1 MSPGGR
7 RRLVV
12 VGGGILGTLHALEG
26 VRRGHEV
33 VHLERDLAPRGASVR
48 NFGLVWVSGRAA
60 GDELALALEARERWA
75 SIGAAVPGAGFR
87 PSGSLTVARTKAEL
101 AVLEAAADAPDTA
114 DRGLSLC
121 TPGEVAALAPA
132 LRGEIAG
139 ALRCRL
145 DATVEPR
152 RVLGAVR
159 QHLESTGAYRFLPRT
174 EVVEVVDHGVVDRA
188 GRRHDG
194 DLVICCPGAS
204 PTGAVAEALAG
215 APLRRVRLQ
224 MLETAPLGEQLP
236 LALADGDSLRY
247 YPAYRHGPLD
257 ELEPQPAV
265 AAAWRAQLLLVQRLE
280 GHLTIGDTHA
290 SDEPF
295 PFDLDDAPSD
305 HLLGVAGALLG
316 GPLPRV
322 ERRWAGVYCETTE
335 PGQLYLRR
343 VVAPGV
349 LAVTGPGG
357 RGMTL
362 SPAIAAASFA

>member
-1 MSPGGR
+1 MSAPAR

-26 VRRGHEV
+26 VRRGYEV

-60 GDELALALEARERWA
+60 GGELDLALEARQRWEA
-75 SIGAAVPGAGFR
+75 IGGAVPGAGFR

-101 AVLEAAADAPDTA
+101 AVLEAAAAAPDAA

-121 TPGEVAALAPA
+121 TPGEAAALVPA
-132 LRGEIAG
+132 LRGDLAG

-152 RVLGAVR
+152 QVLGAVR
-159 QHLESTGAYRFLPRT
+159 DHLEASGAYRFLPGT
-174 EVVEVVDHGVVDRA
+174 EVVELLDHGVVERS
-188 GRRHDG
+188 GRRHEG
-194 DLVICCPGAS
+194 DLVVCCPGAS
-204 PTGAVAEALAG
+204 PTGAIAEALTG

-236 LALADGDSLRY
+236 AALADGDSLRY

-265 AAAWRAQLLLVQRLE
+265 AAAWHAQLLLVQRLG

-295 PFDLDDAPSD
+295 PFDVDDAPSA
-305 HLLGVAGALLG
+305 HLLGVAEALLG
-316 GPLPRV
+316 APLPPV
-322 ERRWAGVYCETTE
+322 ERRWAGVYCETTA
-335 PGQLYLRR
+335 PDQLYLRR
-343 VVAPGV
+343 VIAPGV